1 MSSLCPHGK
10 HPTFRGD
17 ASMFCAECNAAT
29 VNGAQARHTAALEV
43 AARVVARLAVSPHVS
58 IGDRQAVE
66 REVVEAVLGG

>member
-17 ASMFCAECNAAT
+17 AAMFCAECNAAS
-29 VNGAQARHTAALEV
+29 VSAAQGRHTAALEV
-43 AARVVARLAVSPHVS
+43 ARRVVERLAVSPHVS
-58 IGDRQAVE
+58 IGDRGAVE